1 MVEDSTATADLVIAD
16 VLDQFARNFLLNDL
30 TTEKSGKLL
39 EAARGERLVEETPSL
54 VRFIKRASAC
64 GACGRYF
71 EPSRDCSTLNGQIR
85 YSSNCRGTPGCSGR
99 FVTSTY
105 FVPAS

>member
-1 MVEDSTATADLVIAD
+1 VVEDSTATADLVIAD

-30 TTEKSGKLL
+30 TTEQSGKLL
-39 EAARGERLVEETPSL
+39 EAARGESVFQVPRRELVEETPSL

-71 EPSRDCSTLNGQIR
+71 EPSRIVR
-85 YSSNCRGTPGCSGR
+85 R
-99 FVTSTY
+99 
-105 FVPAS
+105 

>member
-1 MVEDSTATADLVIAD
+1 VVEDSTATADLVIAD

-39 EAARGERLVEETPSL
+39 EAARGESVSRCRGERLVEETPSL

-85 YSSNCRGTPGCSGR
+85 YSSTVVVRRGARGDS
-99 FVTSTY
+99 
-105 FVPAS
+105 